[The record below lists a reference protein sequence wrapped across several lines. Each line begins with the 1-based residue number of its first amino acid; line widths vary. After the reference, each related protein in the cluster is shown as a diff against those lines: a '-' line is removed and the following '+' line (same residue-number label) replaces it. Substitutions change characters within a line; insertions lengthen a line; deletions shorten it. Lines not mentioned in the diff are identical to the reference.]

1 MAVTGNAGKTKINKE
16 RFTAVPFGLVFLF
29 ILNTH
34 HSRKKEEIM
43 DYKALAVEIIR
54 LIGGTDNIRQLT
66 HCATRLRFEFYDKSK
81 ADAKK
86 IESLPGV
93 ISVVD
98 KGGQFQIVIG
108 NEVQTVFQAI
118 RSEMKDAPD
127 DQSHEENDGEKP
139 GIINRIISVIS
150 TTFTPVIPALI
161 GGGMIKAVLSIL
173 VLFNLVNE
181 SSSTYTIITFISDAP
196 FYFMPVLLAYGAAMK
211 FKCSPIMAMTMACA
225 LLHPTWSGIVT
236 AGEAVTFFGIP
247 VVLVDYAS
255 SVIPIILSVWIMSYV
270 EKFAEKYSP
279 SVIKFFLKPLITMFI
294 SIPIALLIVGPL
306 GNLLNDIVQAGADF
320 LNAHVSWL
328 IPMLMGAFQP
338 FLTLTGT
345 AWAMTPIATSQISAL
360 GYEVVNGP
368 GMLASNIAQGGA
380 TLAVAVKAK
389 DKELKQL
396 ASSSGFTA
404 VMGITEPCLYGVL
417 LKLKR
422 PFVASMIGGAT
433 GGIYAGIS
441 GLVRY
446 SFVSPGL
453 TAIPAFIGENPM
465 NVVHAVITIIISFA
479 AGFIAAW
486 ILGFKE
492 DTPSGSDTASQTNPP
507 LPEAHNTAEAGNASA
522 ENKPADELLVSPV
535 TGRAAS
541 LSEVSDDV
549 FSQEILGKGAAI
561 FPSEGKVY
569 APADG
574 TITVFFDTGHAIG
587 MQTENGAEILI
598 HVGIDTVNLQGKYFS
613 PKAKIG
619 DQVKAGDLLL
629 EFDLEAIRKEGYD
642 TVVPV
647 IVTNTPDYS
656 TVENVHNGP
665 VSSGESF
672 LKLTHI

>member
-1 MAVTGNAGKTKINKE
+1 
-16 RFTAVPFGLVFLF
+16 
-29 ILNTH
+29 
-34 HSRKKEEIM
+34 M
-43 DYKALAVEIIR
+43 DYKALAQDIIR
-54 LIGGTDNIRQLT
+54 LIGGTENIRQLT
-66 HCATRLRFEFYDKSK
+66 HCATRLRFEFYDKGK

-86 IESLPGV
+86 IEALQGV
-93 ISVVD
+93 ISVVE
-98 KGGQFQIVIG
+98 KGGQFQIIIG
-108 NEVQTVFQAI
+108 NEVQSVFRAI
-118 RSEMKDAPD
+118 KSEMKDTP
-127 DQSHEENDGEKP
+127 HNDTPETGGEKP
-139 GIINRIISVIS
+139 SIVNRIISVIS

-173 VLFNLVNE
+173 VLFSLVNE
-181 SSSTYTIITFISDAP
+181 TSSTYEIINFISDAP

-211 FKCSPIMAMTMACA
+211 FQCSPIMAMTLACA
-225 LLHPTWSGIVT
+225 LLHPTWNSIVE
-236 AGEAVTFFGIP
+236 AGESISFFGIP
-247 VVLVDYAS
+247 VVLVSYSS
-255 SVIPIILSVWIMSYV
+255 SVIPIILSVWILSYV

-294 SIPIALLIVGPL
+294 SIPIALLVVGPL
-306 GNLLNDIVQAGADF
+306 GNLLNDLVQAGADF
-320 LNAHVSWL
+320 LNARVSWL

-389 DKELKQL
+389 NKDLKQL

-422 PFVASMIGGAT
+422 PFVASMIGGAV

-465 NVVHAVITIIISFA
+465 NVVHAIITIIISFV

-486 ILGFKE
+486 VLGFKE
-492 DTPSGSDTASQTNPP
+492 DGTPDAAAASSAIIKAPTA
-507 LPEAHNTAEAGNASA
+507 
-522 ENKPADELLVSPV
+522 
-535 TGRAAS
+535 GRAAA
-541 LSEVSDDV
+541 LSEVNDDV
-549 FSQEILGKGAAI
+549 FSQEVLGKGAAI
-561 FPSEGKVY
+561 FPEEGKVY

-574 TITVFFDTGHAIG
+574 TVTIFFETGHAIG
-587 MQTENGAEILI
+587 METDNGAEILI
-598 HVGIDTVNLQGKYFS
+598 HVGIDTVNLQGKYFT
-613 PKAKIG
+613 PKAKVG

-629 EFDLEAIRKEGYD
+629 EFDLDAIRKEGFD
-642 TVVPV
+642 TVIPV
-647 IVTNTPDYS
+647 IVTNTPDYQDIS
-656 TVENVHNGP
+656 P
-665 VSSGESF
+665 ASSGSVKPGDDF
-672 LKLTHI
+672 IALK

>member
-1 MAVTGNAGKTKINKE
+1 
-16 RFTAVPFGLVFLF
+16 
-29 ILNTH
+29 
-34 HSRKKEEIM
+34 M
-43 DYKALAVEIIR
+43 DYKALAQDIIR
-54 LIGGTDNIRQLT
+54 LIGGTENIRQLT
-66 HCATRLRFEFYDKSK
+66 HCATRLRFEFYDKGK

-86 IESLPGV
+86 IEALQGV
-93 ISVVD
+93 ISVVE
-98 KGGQFQIVIG
+98 KGGQFQIIIG
-108 NEVQTVFQAI
+108 NEVQSVFRAI
-118 RSEMKDAPD
+118 KSEMKDTP
-127 DQSHEENDGEKP
+127 HNDTPETGGEKP
-139 GIINRIISVIS
+139 SIVNRIISVIS

-173 VLFNLVNE
+173 VLFSLVNE
-181 SSSTYTIITFISDAP
+181 TSSTYEIINFISDAP

-211 FKCSPIMAMTMACA
+211 FQCSPIMAMTLACA
-225 LLHPTWSGIVT
+225 LLHPTWNSVVE
-236 AGEAVTFFGIP
+236 AGESISFFGIP
-247 VVLVDYAS
+247 VVLVSYSS
-255 SVIPIILSVWIMSYV
+255 SVIPIILSVWILSYV

-294 SIPIALLIVGPL
+294 SIPIALLVVGPL
-306 GNLLNDIVQAGADF
+306 GNLLNDLVQAGADF
-320 LNAHVSWL
+320 LNARVSWL

-389 DKELKQL
+389 NKDLKQL

-422 PFVASMIGGAT
+422 PFVASMIGGAV

-465 NVVHAVITIIISFA
+465 NVVHAIITIIISFV

-486 ILGFKE
+486 VLGFKE
-492 DTPSGSDTASQTNPP
+492 DGTPDAAAASSG
-507 LPEAHNTAEAGNASA
+507 TAEGTDRISA
-522 ENKPADELLVSPV
+522 KEEENKGSRDSENSADNRSAHDSAVIKAP
-535 TGRAAS
+535 TAGRAAA
-541 LSEVSDDV
+541 LSEVNDDV
-549 FSQEILGKGAAI
+549 FSQEVLGKGAAI
-561 FPSEGKVY
+561 FPEEGKVY

-574 TITVFFDTGHAIG
+574 TVTIFFETGHAIG
-587 MQTENGAEILI
+587 METDNGAEILI
-598 HVGIDTVNLQGKYFS
+598 HVGIDTVNLQGKYFT
-613 PKAKIG
+613 PKAKVG

-629 EFDLEAIRKEGYD
+629 EFDLDAIRKEGFD
-642 TVVPV
+642 TVIPV
-647 IVTNTPDYS
+647 IVTNTPDYQDIS
-656 TVENVHNGP
+656 P
-665 VSSGESF
+665 ACSGSIKPGDDF
-672 LKLTHI
+672 IALK